1 MQCRHRTA
9 MRSMR
14 KDELVIEPGPRILSF
29 VAELRVYEI
38 DEYVL
43 DVLMRD
49 LVGHDKSPS
58 AFLIYLHIWSQTE
71 GRAFESAALSHQR
84 MADSTGLS
92 KSAVQSAIRILS
104 RRKLIR
110 ATKPTVTS
118 TPQYQVLKPWR
129 RK

>member
-1 MQCRHRTA
+1 
-9 MRSMR
+9 
-14 KDELVIEPGPRILSF
+14 
-29 VAELRVYEI
+29 VAEL
-38 DEYVL
+38 DDYVL

-71 GRAFESAALSHQR
+71 ARGMESATLSHQR
-84 MADSTGLS
+84 MAEMTGLS
-92 KSAVQSAIRILS
+92 KSAVQSAIRILT

-118 TPQYQVLKPWR
+118 TPEYHPLKPWR